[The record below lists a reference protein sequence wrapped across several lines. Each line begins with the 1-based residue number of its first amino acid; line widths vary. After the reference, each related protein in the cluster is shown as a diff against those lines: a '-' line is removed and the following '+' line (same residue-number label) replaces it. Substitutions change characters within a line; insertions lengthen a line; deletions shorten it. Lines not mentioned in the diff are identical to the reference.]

1 MPTQTRRGLL
11 NSAVATAAVGAAA
24 GAAWPGLAA
33 GGPAPSG
40 PSPRERI
47 SLDADWRFHL
57 GHAQDPAR
65 DFGFGADQA
74 LYAKSGPAIFSPTI
88 ATFDDSLWAR
98 INVPH
103 DWATDLPFA
112 PPTGA
117 VGLVSDDPRAGH
129 GYKPLGREFPDTS
142 IGWYRRRF
150 ALAASDAGKR
160 ISLEFDGV
168 FRDCLVSVNGYV
180 LAQNRSGY
188 APFRVDI
195 TDIANC
201 GGINVVAVRVDASE
215 GEGWF
220 YEGAGIYRHVWLV
233 KTAPLH
239 VPQWGAFVRSKVE
252 GAGATLTLTTEI
264 ANEGD
269 AARTVNVVST
279 IVDPDGK
286 PVGEARGG
294 LTLAP
299 WTNGSVDQTVAL
311 ARASLWSVE
320 TPRLYTLHTRIE
332 AEGGLADTYETP
344 FGVRSIRFDPQTG
357 FFLNDRPVKLKGT
370 CNHQDHAGVGVAVPD
385 RLHAFRVEQM
395 KAMGSNAWRTAH
407 NPPASA
413 LLDACDRLGM
423 LVIDETR
430 RMSVDPEA
438 IDQLE
443 RMVRRDRN
451 HPSIILWSIGNEEA
465 HESEARGARIAAD
478 MKRAINRLDG
488 TRLITEAMDNG
499 WGAGVTSVIDVVGFN
514 YRVTKIDDFHA
525 KFPQIPVIGTETGST
540 VTTRGVYARDNFR
553 QFVPA
558 YDVEAPWWA
567 STAEAWWP
575 YVADR
580 DYIAG
585 GFVWT
590 GFDYRGEPTPF
601 NHWPSVSS
609 NFGLLDICGFPKDEF
624 YYYKAC
630 WTDAPMAHLLPHW
643 TWPGLEGKAID
654 VWCYANVDRVE
665 LVLNGKSLGA
675 KPVARNGHLAWSVPY
690 APGVLEARGFRGDKL
705 VVTDRRET
713 AGAPTRIAL
722 TADRSRLA
730 ADGADLA
737 VVRAEIVDVRGRPVP
752 TAANVITLAVS
763 GPGAL
768 IGMGNGDPTN
778 HTPDHTDTIA
788 AFNSLCMGLVQTRG
802 AGRIRVTAT
811 SPELKGA
818 EVGLASG

>member
-11 NSAVATAAVGAAA
+11 NSAAATAAVAAA
-24 GAAWPGLAA
+24 GPAWPSLAA
-33 GGPAPSG
+33 AEAPPA
-40 PSPRERI
+40 SPRERI
-47 SLDADWRFHL
+47 GLDADWRFHL

-65 DFGFGADQA
+65 DFGFGADQT
-74 LYAKSGPAIFSPTI
+74 LYAKSGPAVFSPTI
-88 ATFDDSLWAR
+88 ATFDDSLWVA
-98 INVPH
+98 ISLPH
-103 DWATDLPFA
+103 DWAVDLPFA
-112 PPTGA
+112 QPVGA

-129 GYKPLGREFPDTS
+129 GYKPLGREFPETS

-150 ALAASDAGKR
+150 TLPAADAGKR

-168 FRDCLVSVNGYV
+168 FRDCLVSVNGYI

-195 TDIANC
+195 TDIAVC
-201 GGINVVAVRVDASE
+201 GGVNVVTVRADASE

-233 KTAPLH
+233 KTDPLH
-239 VPQWGAFVRSKVE
+239 VTQWGTFVRSKVE
-252 GAGATLTLTTEI
+252 GVGATLSLTTEV

-269 AARTVNVVST
+269 AGRTFEVVST
-279 IVDPDGK
+279 IIDPDGK
-286 PVGEARGG
+286 SVGAART
-294 LTLAP
+294 TLKLAG
-299 WTNGSVDQTVAL
+299 WANAAVDQTVAL
-311 ARASLWSVE
+311 PRASLWSVE
-320 TPRLYTLHTRIE
+320 TPRLYTLRTRIE
-332 AEGGLADTYETP
+332 TQGAVADTYDTP
-344 FGVRSIRFDPQTG
+344 FGVRSIRFDPQAG
-357 FFLNDRPVKLKGT
+357 FLLNDRPVKLKGV

-385 RLHAFRVEQM
+385 RLHAFRVERM
-395 KAMGSNAWRTAH
+395 KAMGSNAWRAAH
-407 NPPASA
+407 NPPAAA
-413 LLDACDRLGM
+413 LLDACDQLGV

-499 WGAGVTSVIDVVGFN
+499 WGAGVTSVIDVVGYN

-525 KFPQIPVIGTETGST
+525 KFPNIPVLGTETGST
-540 VTTRGVYARDNFR
+540 VTTRGVYARDNFH
-553 QFVPA
+553 QYVPA

-567 STAEAWWP
+567 STAENWWP

-580 DYIAG
+580 PYIAG

-609 NFGLLDICGFPKDEF
+609 NFGLMDICGFPKDEY
-624 YYYKAC
+624 YYYKA
-630 WTDAPMAHLLPHW
+630 WWNDAPMAHLLPHW

-665 LVLNGKSLGA
+665 LFLNGKSLGS
-675 KPVARNGHLAWSVPY
+675 KPVVRNFHLAWSVPY
-690 APGVLEARGFRGDKL
+690 APGVIEARGYKGDRL

-713 AGAPTRIAL
+713 AGAPARIAL
-722 TADRSRLA
+722 TADRTRLA

-737 VVRAEIVDVRGRPVP
+737 VLSVEIQDARGRPVP
-752 TAANVITLAVS
+752 TAANVVTLAVS

-768 IGMGNGDPTN
+768 IGMGNGNPNN
-778 HTPDHTDTIA
+778 HTPDHTDTMA

-802 AGRIRVTAT
+802 RGRIRVTAT
-811 SPELKGA
+811 SPDLRGA
-818 EVGLASG
+818 EVELTSG